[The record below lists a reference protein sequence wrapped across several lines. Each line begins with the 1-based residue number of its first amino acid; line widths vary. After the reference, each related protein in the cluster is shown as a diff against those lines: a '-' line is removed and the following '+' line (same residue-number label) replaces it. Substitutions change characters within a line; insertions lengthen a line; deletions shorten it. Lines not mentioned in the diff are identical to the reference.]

1 MLFLLQFHLFTAL
14 LISGLKQRNIE
25 YSPFSIKRA
34 ICATATKLG
43 YVDPFAQGSGLL
55 NVEKAFEHLL
65 EHDKA
70 VENMLRY
77 VIPLSFIILVLIV
90 INIII
95 LLTFQLTVSQLYCYY
110 FIFLLFYKLLIST
123 FSFLFNM

>member
-77 VIPLSFIILVLIV
+77 VIPFSFIVVIV
-90 INIII
+90 IYNIII
-95 LLTFQLTVSQLYCYY
+95 LLTFQLTVSQLYCCY

>member
-1 MLFLLQFHLFTAL
+1 MQFHLFTAL

-77 VIPLSFIILVLIV
+77 VIPLSFI
-90 INIII
+90 NIII
-95 LLTFQLTVSQLYCYY
+95 LLTFQLTVSQLYCCY